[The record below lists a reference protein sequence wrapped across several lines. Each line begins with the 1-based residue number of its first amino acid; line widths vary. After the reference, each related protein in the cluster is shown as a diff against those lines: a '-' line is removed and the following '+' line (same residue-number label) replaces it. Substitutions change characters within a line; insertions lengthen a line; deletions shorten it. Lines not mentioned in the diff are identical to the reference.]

1 MKIPKFT
8 FVAALAAM
16 LIAVPSCDKD
26 SNTDD
31 PSNVEPQDPPV
42 VNPDPTDPQNLSE
55 IEKATLGKKVL
66 VDELADANT
75 ITWLKTAKFDAF
87 AAKVA
92 EFSNKAAVAIGIDG
106 DDNIAVSPLSVFMA
120 LAMSADCANGDTRQ
134 ELLDA
139 LGVTIDDLRTMNM
152 RSLCYLMNRT
162 LEEPVYY
169 NDASSTDPYSTSP
182 DKAKNFIKCVNS
194 LWVRGDVQVKEDE
207 LKELNNAYFSDV
219 MSMDFANTDV
229 NELVT
234 SYISSETN
242 GLLKPTFDLDENTA
256 ILLMN
261 VLYLRDIWSGG
272 NEYPLSDKKYD
283 FVNYDKSKKSIKMLE
298 GVYLYGRAIETETY
312 RKFHTETNGGLD
324 LTFFVPKDGHTLE
337 EVYTEDVL
345 NDKTTYYYTEVTMDP
360 VHNYLFHTRC
370 LFPEFVAKFDSKI
383 QDAVKKMGVEK
394 FFEPYVCDFSTL
406 TDHGVYCKDIF
417 HVTKLEVASKGI
429 EGAAVTV
436 VVASDNAVGEDKWE
450 HVYEDFVVDRDF
462 AYVLSREG
470 VPIFTGVVKKIEE

>member
-1 MKIPKFT
+1 
-8 FVAALAAM
+8 M

-261 VLYLRDIWSGG
+261 VLYLRDIWSEFG
-272 NEYPLSDKKYD
+272 SDLDLTDQPYD
-283 FVNYDKSKKSIKMLE
+283 FVNYDRSTLSTQLLKGYYHSGKA
-298 GVYLYGRAIETETY
+298 VETEKF
-312 RKFHTETNGGLD
+312 RKFYNTTNSGLSM
-324 LTFFVPKDGHTLE
+324 TFFVPKDGYTLDDI
-337 EVYTEDVL
+337 YTSDVL
-345 NDKTTYYYTEVTMDP
+345 NDPTPYVTVDTTSNPEV
-360 VHNYLFHTRC
+360 NYRFHTRC
-370 LFPEFVAKFDSKI
+370 FFPEFEASFDDDIKDVI
-383 QDAVKKMGVEK
+383 HKMGVNK
-394 FFEPYVCDFSTL
+394 FFTRGGCDFSNL
-406 TDHGVYCKDIF
+406 TDEGVFCSQIR
-417 HVTKLEVASKGI
+417 HITKLEVARKGI
-429 EGAAVTV
+429 EGAAVTIV
-436 VVASDNAVGEDKWE
+436 EMAEKASGGP
-450 HVYEDFVVDRDF
+450 YEDEWEDVLEDFIVDRNF
-462 AYVLSREG
+462 AYVLSMDG
-470 VPIFTGVVKKIEE
+470 VPVFTGVVKTIK